1 MKEKDRRGSR
11 LKEKDRRGARLKG
24 RIGVVLG

>member
-24 RIGVVLG
+24 RIGVELG